1 MKTLRRALIPL
12 ALLSLKSAAYSQKKD
27 SIPLKV
33 RAFFADKIPQA
44 RNFNL
49 EYTLVTP
56 SSFSSQLQG
65 KDLPDNKVK
74 SFQQMKANANIYF
87 IKNKSWLLSTALQYR
102 YTSIMNEAPVIPRTE
117 SEKNFHYHSEALN
130 LTYFSKLFKKT
141 AIYSANIS
149 TDGSDRHFERV
160 RGMLTASLILKATP
174 KVKMSVGIAGIIDPS
189 TQIPVLPVFTYE
201 NRFSNS
207 WVLDILLPKKVLMR
221 KDVFSNGRISLGT
234 EMDNTS
240 FYIYRDSNTY
250 EFRQVVINSGVI
262 YEHNL
267 GGNFIGTFKTG
278 LRTNINSR
286 AFNKQDS
293 FNDYIWKGT
302 YRPSV
307 YFNAGI
313 SYNPFEK
320 RRTNQ

>member
-1 MKTLRRALIPL
+1 MKTLRRMLVPL
-12 ALLSLKSAAYSQKKD
+12 AILPFKNITYAQKKD

-49 EYTLVTP
+49 EYTLVSP

-74 SFQQMKANANIYF
+74 SFQQVKADANIYF
-87 IKNKSWLLSTALQYR
+87 IKNRSWLLSTALSYR
-102 YTSIMNEAPVIPRTE
+102 YTSIRNENPVIPGIE
-117 SEKNFHYHSEALN
+117 ADENFHYHSEAIN
-130 LTYFSKLFKKT
+130 LTYFSRLLKKT
-141 AIYSANIS
+141 AIYSASIS
-149 TDGSDRHFERV
+149 TDGSDQHFERI
-160 RGMLTASLILKATP
+160 RGLITASLILKATP
-174 KVKMSVGIAGIIDPS
+174 KIKMTLGLAGIIDPS
-189 TQIPVLPVFTYE
+189 TQIPVLPIFTYE
-201 NRFSNS
+201 NRFNNG
-207 WVLDILLPKKVLMR
+207 WVLDVLLPKKVLVR
-221 KDVFSNGRISLGT
+221 KDISSNGRVSLGT

-240 FYIYRDSNTY
+240 FYTYRKNNTY
-250 EFRQVVINSGVI
+250 EFRQVALNSGVI

-278 LRTNINSR
+278 LRANINSR
-286 AFNKQDS
+286 AFNKQES

-302 YRPSV
+302 YKPSF

-313 SYNPFEK
+313 SYNPFE
-320 RRTNQ
+320 RRRAK

>member
-1 MKTLRRALIPL
+1 MKTLRRMLVPL
-12 ALLSLKSAAYSQKKD
+12 AIFPFKNIIYAQKKD

-65 KDLPDNKVK
+65 KDLPDNKMK
-74 SFQQMKANANIYF
+74 SFQQVKADANIYF
-87 IKNKSWLLSTALQYR
+87 IKNRSWLLSTALSYR
-102 YTSIMNEAPVIPRTE
+102 YTSIGNEKPLIPETE
-117 SEKNFHYHSEALN
+117 SPQNFHYHSEAIN
-130 LTYFSKLFKKT
+130 LSYFSKLFKKT
-141 AIYSANIS
+141 AIYSASIS
-149 TDGSDRHFERV
+149 TDGSEQHFERI
-160 RGMLTASLILKATP
+160 RGLVTASLILKATP
-174 KVKMSVGIAGIIDPS
+174 KTKMSLGLAGIIDPS
-189 TQIPVLPVFTYE
+189 AQIPVLPVFTYE
-201 NRFSNS
+201 NRFSNG
-207 WVLDILLPKKVLMR
+207 WVLDILLPKKVLVR
-221 KDVFSNGRISLGT
+221 KNISSNGRLSFGT

-240 FYIYRDSNTY
+240 FYTYHNNNTY
-250 EFRQVVINSGVI
+250 EFRQVALNSGAI

-278 LRTNINSR
+278 LRANINSR
-286 AFNKQDS
+286 AFNKKES

-302 YRPSV
+302 YQPSF

-313 SYNPFEK
+313 SYNPFERQK
-320 RRTNQ
+320 VK

>member
-12 ALLSLKSAAYSQKKD
+12 ALLPIKSIMYAQKKD

-33 RAFFADKIPQA
+33 RAFYADKIPQS
-44 RNFNL
+44 RNFNI

-56 SSFSSQLQG
+56 SSFSSQLHGQ
-65 KDLPDNKVK
+65 DLPDNKVK
-74 SFQQMKANANIYF
+74 SFQQVKADANIYF
-87 IKNKSWLLSTALQYR
+87 IKKKNWLLSTALNYR
-102 YTSIMNEAPVIPRTE
+102 YTSISNENPVIPGTE
-117 SEKNFHYHSEALN
+117 TEENFHYHSEAIN
-130 LTYFSKLFKKT
+130 LVYFSRLFKKT

-149 TDGSDRHFERV
+149 VDGSDQHFERI
-160 RGMLTASLILKATP
+160 RGLVTASLILKATP
-174 KVKMSVGIAGIIDPS
+174 KTKISLGLAGIIDPS
-189 TQIPVLPVFTYE
+189 SQIPVLPIFTLE
-201 NRFSNS
+201 NRFNNG
-207 WVLDILLPKKVLMR
+207 WVLDILLPKKVLVR

-240 FYIYRDSNTY
+240 FYTYRNNSTY
-250 EFRQVVINSGVI
+250 EFRQVALNSGAI

-278 LRTNINSR
+278 LRANINSR

-302 YRPSV
+302 YKPSF
-307 YFNAGI
+307 YFNVGI
-313 SYNPFEK
+313 SYNPFE
-320 RRTNQ
+320 RRRVK

>member
-1 MKTLRRALIPL
+1 MKTLRRMLVPL
-12 ALLSLKSAAYSQKKD
+12 AILPFKNITYAQKKD

-49 EYTLVTP
+49 EYTLVSP

-74 SFQQMKANANIYF
+74 SFQQVKADANIYF
-87 IKNKSWLLSTALQYR
+87 IKNRSWLLSTALSYR
-102 YTSIMNEAPVIPRTE
+102 YTSIRNENPVIPGIE
-117 SEKNFHYHSEALN
+117 ADENFHYHSEAIN
-130 LTYFSKLFKKT
+130 LTYFSRLLKKT
-141 AIYSANIS
+141 AIYSASIS
-149 TDGSDRHFERV
+149 TDGSDQHFERI
-160 RGMLTASLILKATP
+160 RGLVTASLILKATP
-174 KVKMSVGIAGIIDPS
+174 KIKMTLGLAGIIDPS
-189 TQIPVLPVFTYE
+189 TQIPVLPIFTYE
-201 NRFSNS
+201 NRFNNG
-207 WVLDILLPKKVLMR
+207 WVLDVLLPKKVLVR
-221 KDVFSNGRISLGT
+221 KDISSNGRVSLGT

-240 FYIYRDSNTY
+240 FYTYRKNNTY
-250 EFRQVVINSGVI
+250 EFRQVALNSGVI

-278 LRTNINSR
+278 LRANINSR
-286 AFNKQDS
+286 AFNKQES

-302 YRPSV
+302 YKPSF

-313 SYNPFEK
+313 SYNPFE
-320 RRTNQ
+320 RRRAK

>member
-1 MKTLRRALIPL
+1 MKTLRRMLVPL
-12 ALLSLKSAAYSQKKD
+12 AILPFKNITYAQKKD

-49 EYTLVTP
+49 EYTLVSP

-74 SFQQMKANANIYF
+74 SFQQLKADANIYF
-87 IKNKSWLLSTALQYR
+87 IKNRSWLLSTALSYR
-102 YTSIMNEAPVIPRTE
+102 YTSIRNENPVIPGIE
-117 SEKNFHYHSEALN
+117 ADENFHYHSEAIN
-130 LTYFSKLFKKT
+130 LTYFSRLLKKT
-141 AIYSANIS
+141 AIYSASIS
-149 TDGSDRHFERV
+149 TDGSDQHFERI
-160 RGMLTASLILKATP
+160 RGLITASLILKATP
-174 KVKMSVGIAGIIDPS
+174 KIKMTLGLAGIIDPS
-189 TQIPVLPVFTYE
+189 TQIPVLPIFTYE
-201 NRFSNS
+201 NRFNNG
-207 WVLDILLPKKVLMR
+207 WVLDVLLPKKVLVR
-221 KDVFSNGRISLGT
+221 KDISSNGRVSLGT

-240 FYIYRDSNTY
+240 FYTYRKNNTY
-250 EFRQVVINSGVI
+250 EFRQVALNSGVI

-278 LRTNINSR
+278 LRANINSR
-286 AFNKQDS
+286 AFNKQES

-302 YRPSV
+302 YKPSF

-313 SYNPFEK
+313 SYNPFE
-320 RRTNQ
+320 RRRAK